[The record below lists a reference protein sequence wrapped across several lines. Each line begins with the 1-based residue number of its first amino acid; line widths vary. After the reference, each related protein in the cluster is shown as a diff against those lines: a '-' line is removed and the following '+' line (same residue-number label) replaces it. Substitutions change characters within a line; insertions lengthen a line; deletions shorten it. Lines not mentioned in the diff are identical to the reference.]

1 MASSQY
7 NFKKIVTIPTAQDF
21 IDIILSKT
29 QRKTPTVVHKQYK
42 ISRIRQFYLR
52 KIKFTQQ
59 SFHDKIQLILTEF
72 PKLEEV
78 HPFYADLMNVL
89 YDKNHYKLALG
100 QMSIAKNLIDNV
112 AKDYG
117 RMMKFADSLYRCKC
131 LKRAA
136 LGRMATI
143 MKRQTQSL
151 QYLEQVRQHL
161 SRLPSIDPNTR
172 TLLVCG
178 YPNVGKSSFLNKIT
192 RADVEVQPYAFTTKS
207 LYVGHTDYKYLR
219 WQVVDTPGILDHSL
233 EDRNTI
239 EMQSITALAHLR
251 AAILYVMDLSETCGY
266 TLEEQLNL
274 FNSIKVLFTNKPLI
288 IVLNKIDIKRL
299 DELSEEK
306 QAIFEQFRKD
316 DVRIMEMS
324 AFSEEGVIEVRNEA
338 CDRLLAH
345 RVDIKL
351 KSRKVNDVLNRL
363 HVAQPQKRDEQVRA
377 PFIPDGVLR
386 KLESMQVNQGDGE
399 VEKPKKKTERDL
411 EVELEEDYHLDLRKT
426 WSLAND
432 DEKYDIL
439 PEIYRNKNIA
449 DFVDPD
455 IMKKLE
461 ELEQEEEA
469 REEAGF
475 YDIEDEEDDEET
487 TAIRKLAK
495 KIRYKR
501 QVIIGDARSKKQARR
516 TPSVP
521 RPKKAISRERLESTM
536 SELGIDMDNKEDSHY
551 VAKMH
556 ETRSR
561 SLNRPEIKRKRED
574 SEGNVRSSSKV
585 PRDQSGVRDVAMA
598 KKARKITKI
607 GQRKIN
613 LGGKKG
619 ESDRSIAVKKPKHLF
634 SGKRSTGK
642 TDRR

>member
-100 QMSIAKNLIDNV
+100 QLSIAKNLIDNV
-112 AKDYG
+112 SKDYA

-143 MKRQTQSL
+143 MKRQAQSL

-239 EMQSITALAHLR
+239 EMQAITALAHLR

-274 FNSIKVLFTNKPLI
+274 FNNIKVLFTNKPLI

-306 QAIFEQFRKD
+306 KAIFEQFRQD

-324 AFSEEGVIEVRNEA
+324 TFSEEGVIEVRNEA

-345 RVDIKL
+345 RVDIKM

-363 HVAQPQKRDEQVRA
+363 HVAQPHKRDEQVRA

-399 VEKPKKKTERDL
+399 VEKAKKKTERDL

-426 WSLAND
+426 WSLRNE
-432 DEKYDIL
+432 DEKYDVL
-439 PEIYRNKNIA
+439 PEIHRNKNIA

-469 REEAGF
+469 REQAGF
-475 YDIEDEEDDEET
+475 YDIDDEEDDEET

-501 QVIIGDARSKKQARR
+501 HVIIGEARSKKQARR

-521 RPKKAISRERLESTM
+521 RPKKAVARERLESTM

-585 PRDQSGVRDVAMA
+585 PRDQSGVRDVTMA
-598 KKARKITKI
+598 KKARKISKI
-607 GQRKIN
+607 NQRKIN
-613 LGGKKG
+613 MGGKKG
-619 ESDRSIAVKKPKHLF
+619 EADRSIAVKKPKHLF